1 VNTKM
6 LATEWIQQDEQNQRD
21 EFARTGKK
29 PRSKAPDR
37 SLFASEEEYN
47 AAIQGQKFLCDKDE
61 HEGERVLEPGQ
72 YNNKGAKTCKQ
83 CKARKTAS
91 NRPPP
96 IVYTTAEEWF
106 EANANKTSEKHP
118 TLTVGYCP
126 KPKPEKFTTELEYER
141 AKVMEKQNN
150 DEFHKQIRKLESV
163 KERNNETAR
172 ERYAEK
178 KETEEGKEELEQKK
192 KRDTANKKAR
202 LEAPVPEGMG
212 KCHIGPHNVPLAD
225 LKYDPA
231 VDLGITDYGGDRGR
245 DIVRK
250 FCKKHFHGNV
260 MKYRRHNE
268 KPESIIKSTKYQA
281 EQDGVAYNLTI
292 EEEADL
298 FFYGNE
304 CYFCGYSS
312 NTECIGLNR
321 IDISKK
327 EISKDNVI
335 IACDCKKS
343 RMGMPIPDFIKACSN
358 IVNYQFHAIK
368 NTQMVVYVQGPS
380 RVSHQGSS
388 FSAHRRAAT
397 AKGIPHELTEEDYV
411 KLQNSECYLCGIQ
424 GDIGIDRKDS
434 EIGYTKDNSYPCC
447 SACNYM
453 KKTDPTNLVLNGE
466 LLQSFMTS
474 G

>member
-1 VNTKM
+1 M

-178 KETEEGKEELEQKK
+178 KETEEGKEELEQKTE
-192 KRDTANKKAR
+192 RDTSNKKAR

-212 KCHIGPHNVPLAD
+212 KCCVGPHDVPLAD
-225 LKYDPA
+225 LKFDPV
-231 VDLGITDYGGDRGR
+231 VDLGITNYKGDCSR

-250 FCKKHFHGNV
+250 FCKNHFLGNL
-260 MKYRRHNE
+260 MKDRRYKE
-268 KPESIIKSTKYQA
+268 KPESTIKSTKYQA
-281 EQDGVAYNLTI
+281 EQDGITYNLTI
-292 EEEADL
+292 EEEVDL

-312 NTECIGLNR
+312 NTECLGLNR

-327 EISKDNVI
+327 EFSKDNVI
-335 IACDCKKS
+335 IACADCKTS
-343 RMGMPIPDFIKACSN
+343 RMGMSIPDFIKACNN
-358 IVNYQFHAIK
+358 IVNYQFYGVMTTEFIPH
-368 NTQMVVYVQGPS
+368 VQG
-380 RVSHQGSS
+380 GK
-388 FSAHRRAAT
+388 FFY
-397 AKGIPHELTEEDYV
+397 KGRPYCKFLQEARDKGRKVELTKEEYNTIQNESNCYICGV
-411 KLQNSECYLCGIQ
+411 KAILGP
-424 GDIGIDRKDS
+424 DRKDNT
-434 EIGYTKDNSYPCC
+434 IFDYTKENSWPCC
-447 SACNYM
+447 TTCNYL
-453 KKTDPTNLVLNGE
+453 KHTL
-466 LLQSFMTS
+466 SFDS
-474 G
+474 FVAKCEKIVAKDHA